1 MPLAKVGTRR
11 AVLRH
16 VTVAIPSLKPSGQQT
31 YLPMIREYSRK
42 SLAIGIPAI
51 ALLSVPVLVWGNAG
65 IMSSNTWVTTASVV
79 LPIAGSAL
87 FIVALCYYAKAKGYN
102 GALGLLGMLS
112 CVGLL
117 IIALLPDRTK
127 K

>member
-1 MPLAKVGTRR
+1 MPLAMVGTRR

-16 VTVAIPSLKPSGQQT
+16 VTMAIPSLRAYGQQT
-31 YLPMIREYSRK
+31 SLPMIREYSRK
-42 SLAIGIPAI
+42 SLAIGLPAV

-79 LPIAGSAL
+79 LPIVGSAL

>member
-1 MPLAKVGTRR
+1 M
-11 AVLRH
+11 
-16 VTVAIPSLKPSGQQT
+16 IPQ
-31 YLPMIREYSRK
+31 YSRK
-42 SLAIGIPAI
+42 SLAIGLPAI

-79 LPIAGSAL
+79 LPLAGSAL

-112 CVGLL
+112 CLGLL

>member
-1 MPLAKVGTRR
+1 
-11 AVLRH
+11 
-16 VTVAIPSLKPSGQQT
+16 
-31 YLPMIREYSRK
+31 MIREYSRK

-51 ALLSVPVLVWGNAG
+51 ALQAVPVLVWGNVG
-65 IMSSNTWVTTASVV
+65 IMSSSTWVTTASVV
-79 LPIAGSAL
+79 VPLVGSAL

-112 CVGLL
+112 CLGLL
-117 IIALLPDRTK
+117 IVALLPDRTK

>member
-1 MPLAKVGTRR
+1 
-11 AVLRH
+11 
-16 VTVAIPSLKPSGQQT
+16 
-31 YLPMIREYSRK
+31 MIREYSRK

-51 ALLSVPVLVWGNAG
+51 ALLTVPILVWSDAG
-65 IMSSNTWVTTASVV
+65 IMSSNTWVTIASVV
-79 LPIAGSAL
+79 APMAGSAL

-102 GALGLLGMLS
+102 GSLGLLGLLS

>member
-1 MPLAKVGTRR
+1 
-11 AVLRH
+11 
-16 VTVAIPSLKPSGQQT
+16 
-31 YLPMIREYSRK
+31 MIREYSCK
-42 SLAIGIPAI
+42 SLAIGLPAI

-87 FIVALCYYAKAKGYN
+87 FIVALCYYAKAKGYS
-102 GALGLLGMLS
+102 GALGLLGLLS
-112 CVGLL
+112 CLGLL

>member
-1 MPLAKVGTRR
+1 MPFARARTGLAAFRYATS
-11 AVLRH
+11 
-16 VTVAIPSLKPSGQQT
+16 AIPSSRACGQQT
-31 YLPMIREYSRK
+31 SLPMIREYSCK
-42 SLAIGIPAI
+42 SLAIGLPAI

-102 GALGLLGMLS
+102 GALGLLGLLS
-112 CVGLL
+112 CLGLL
-117 IIALLPDRTK
+117 IIALLPD
-127 K
+127 